1 MNSFTS
7 IYFRKILLLAVVLL
21 LVGCSTGIEG
31 TKTIRMTK
39 TERREL
45 MPTPEQVFVAG
56 MKSDLLSDWQPGKR
70 FLVIDEKASV
80 VLRPADGS
88 FDNLK
93 EKVIT
98 YIKVEPRRTPAGAE
112 EASIL
117 FSGEGKTLYYTTGRS
132 VADSRREVSASD
144 IPMLIDLDLVDKA
157 ARLLSGKKVWTMSS
171 LWYDAADNLM
181 RGVKFV
187 PVTITGVT
195 PGNKVFPLRVS
206 FTDSDG
212 MDAGMWMSV
221 RSEGSQA
228 GSGASRWFGN
238 LFSLSDPRLGHP
250 DMDDAVWEMIC
261 AGKVREGMTKEE
273 CRLSLGNPDDVD
285 SGHDWNSTLDIWR
298 YENGTFLRFQD
309 GKLVD
314 FRN

>member
-93 EKVIT
+93 
-98 YIKVEPRRTPAGAE
+98 G
-112 EASIL
+112 
-117 FSGEGKTLYYTTGRS
+117 
-132 VADSRREVSASD
+132 
-144 IPMLIDLDLVDKA
+144 
-157 ARLLSGKKVWTMSS
+157 
-171 LWYDAADNLM
+171 
-181 RGVKFV
+181 
-187 PVTITGVT
+187 
-195 PGNKVFPLRVS
+195 
-206 FTDSDG
+206 
-212 MDAGMWMSV
+212 
-221 RSEGSQA
+221 
-228 GSGASRWFGN
+228 
-238 LFSLSDPRLGHP
+238 
-250 DMDDAVWEMIC
+250 
-261 AGKVREGMTKEE
+261 
-273 CRLSLGNPDDVD
+273 
-285 SGHDWNSTLDIWR
+285 
-298 YENGTFLRFQD
+298 
-309 GKLVD
+309 
-314 FRN
+314 